1 VNLKD
6 KIILITGG
14 TGSFGQAFVHYC
26 LKTEAKEIRLF
37 SRDENKQHE
46 LRKKIVDGRVKYFL
60 GDVKDKESLFDAV
73 RGANYIFHAAAYKH
87 VTYMEDFPVEAVKTN
102 ILGTENVIQIA
113 TQLGVEKIVFLSTD
127 KAVEPVNVMGMTKS
141 LMEKVIRTKSQRANQ
156 PTLITVRYGNVMA
169 SRGSVIP
176 LMVQTL
182 NDNKTMMLRNPLST
196 RFMMTIDEAIVLVAV
211 AFDQGQHGDIWIHPS
226 HSIDLKTLYVTIAKI
241 MNKLPSIKEEILNSG
256 EKIHETLLTKEEAE
270 IVIIKENYF
279 VVPLS
284 STRKDGQ
291 AKAYISNE
299 KQMTSQQLE
308 ILLKQDRLF
317 QDLIR

>member
-127 KAVEPVNVMGMTKS
+127 KAVEPVNVMGMTKC

>member
-1 VNLKD
+1 MNLKD